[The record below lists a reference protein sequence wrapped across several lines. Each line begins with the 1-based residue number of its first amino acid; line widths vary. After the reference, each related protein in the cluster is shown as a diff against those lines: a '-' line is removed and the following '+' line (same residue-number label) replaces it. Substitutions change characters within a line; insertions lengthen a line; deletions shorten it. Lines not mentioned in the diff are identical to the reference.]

1 MKNKILATI
10 AAFGLAGSVSAIDV
24 NENLSISG
32 FIDGS
37 YQNNE
42 SDTPTTSDQD
52 QSLGLDEVEIDFLF
66 KVGDVSGEVHV
77 DNNDREDNSFDIEQ
91 AHISYELENGVN
103 FTFGRFGSALGFERE
118 DPAGLFT
125 FSRAYGD
132 PTAANENDFN
142 FGNVD
147 ANTYDGIAVG
157 YSVENIFSINGA
169 FVNETNEQVDLESND
184 IDLELSIVYTGI
196 DNLKLGLGYYFDN
209 EEDSADENDVLNIHA
224 STSFNKLYLAAEY
237 SEISNETRDR
247 DAYMLLANYE
257 LQEDKLYINARVSSN
272 EVAAGTIDYDKITI
286 APNYMITP
294 SLGLIVEY
302 SDIDYGGTDEDN
314 LAVELTYTF

>member
-1 MKNKILATI
+1 MKNKILATLV
-10 AAFGLAGSVSAIDV
+10 AFGLVGSASAVEI
-24 NENLSISG
+24 NENISIGG

-42 SDTPTTSDQD
+42 SDNPPASSQD
-52 QSLGLDEVEIDFLF
+52 QSLGIDEVEIDFF
-66 KVGDVSGEVHV
+66 FNVGDVKGEVHV

-91 AHISYELENGVN
+91 AHISYGLANGVN

-118 DPAGLFT
+118 DPAGLYT

-132 PTAANENDFN
+132 SVGARENDFN

-157 YSVENIFSINGA
+157 YAHEEIFSIQGA
-169 FVNETNEQVDLESND
+169 FVNPTNQQMDLESND
-184 IDLELSIVYTGI
+184 IDLELSIRYTGI
-196 DNLKLGLGYYFDN
+196 DNLDLGVGYYFDN
-209 EEDSADENDVLNIHA
+209 EADSADENDVLNIHA
-224 STSFNKLYLAAEY
+224 STAFGKLFLAAEY
-237 SEISNETRDR
+237 SQINNDARDR
-247 DAYMLLANYE
+247 DAHMVLASYE
-257 LQEDKLYINARVSSN
+257 LQENKLWINARVSSN
-272 EVAAGTIDYDKITI
+272 EDSTGSADYDKISI
-286 APNYMITP
+286 APNYMITD

-302 SDIDYGGTDEDN
+302 SDIDLGTADADN

>member
-10 AAFGLAGSVSAIDV
+10 VALGLVGSASAIDI
-24 NENLSISG
+24 NDNLSITG

-42 SDTPTTSDQD
+42 SDTATTSTED

-66 KVGDVSGEVHV
+66 NVANVSGEIHV

-91 AHISYELENGVN
+91 AHFSYSLENGVN

-118 DPAGLFT
+118 DPSGLYT

-132 PTAANENDFN
+132 SNALNTNDFN

-147 ANTYDGIAVG
+147 AQTFDGVSIG
-157 YSVENIFSINGA
+157 YATELFSISGA
-169 FVNETNEQVDLESND
+169 FVNKTSQQMDLNDDD
-184 IDLELSIVYTGI
+184 IDLELSIIYTGF
-196 DNLKLGLGYYFDN
+196 DNLTLGLGYYFDN
-209 EEDSADENDVLNIHA
+209 AEVSANENDVLNIHV
-224 STSFNKLYLAAEY
+224 STTVGKLFLAAEY

-247 DAYMLLANYE
+247 DAYMILADYDVS
-257 LQEDKLYINARVSSN
+257 DKFGIAARVSSN
-272 EVAAGTIDYDKITI
+272 EVSAGAMDYDKITI
-286 APNYMITP
+286 APNYSITD
-294 SLGLIVEY
+294 SLGVIVEY
-302 SDIDYGGTDEDN
+302 SDVDYGASDEDL
-314 LAVELTYTF
+314 LAVELTFTF

>member
-24 NENLSISG
+24 NDNLSISG

-42 SDTPTTSDQD
+42 SDTPTTSTQD

-66 KVGDVSGEVHV
+66 NVGDVSGEVHV

-91 AHISYELENGVN
+91 AHFSYSLDNGVN

-132 PTAANENDFN
+132 SNRTRGNDFN

-157 YSVENIFSINGA
+157 YSSEVFSINAA
-169 FVNETNEQVDLESND
+169 FVNPTTQQMDLESND

-196 DNLKLGLGYYFDN
+196 DNLNLGLGYYFDN
-209 EEDSADENDVLNIHA
+209 EENSADENDVLNIHA

-257 LQEDKLYINARVSSN
+257 LQADKLYINARVSSN

-302 SDIDYGGTDEDN
+302 SDIDYGDTDEDN

>member
-10 AAFGLAGSVSAIDV
+10 AAFSLAGSVSAIDV
-24 NENLSISG
+24 NDNLSING

-42 SDTPTTSDQD
+42 SDSATGNAQDQD
-52 QSLGLDEVEIDFLF
+52 LGIDEVEIDFLF
-66 KVGDVSGEVHV
+66 NVGNVSGEVHI
-77 DNNDREDNSFDIEQ
+77 DNNGQEDNSFDIEQ
-91 AHISYELENGVN
+91 AHFSYSLENGVN

-132 PTAANENDFN
+132 SNSSHSDHFN

-147 ANTYDGIAVG
+147 AKTFDGISVG
-157 YSVENIFSINGA
+157 YSAEVFSINGA
-169 FVNETNEQVDLESND
+169 FVNETDQQNDLDNND

-196 DNLKLGLGYYFDN
+196 DNLRLGLGYYFDN
-209 EEDSADENDVLNIHA
+209 EEDNADENDVLNIHA
-224 STSFNKLYLAAEY
+224 STSFNKLFLAAEY
-237 SEISNETRDR
+237 SEISNSTRDR

-257 LQEDKLYINARVSSN
+257 LQADKLYINARVSSN
-272 EVAAGTIDYDKITI
+272 EVAAGTFDYDKITI
-286 APNYMITP
+286 APSYMITP

-302 SDIDYGGTDEDN
+302 SDIDYGNSDEDN